1 MTPHF
6 AERAGVRTF
15 IHEGPSLAPRLLDLE
30 VPCCEE
36 LRIVLPLASNVA
48 AGVLKA
54 LDGRRYGS
62 AVGRI
67 LCGGAAHLSYH
78 RMIVTDQPERPYD
91 YGQPVVLDGY
101 ITFISGAITVGRDAR
116 GAPLLHCHAGF
127 LDRDGEQ
134 HGGHLVL
141 DKLIVGSEPLTIR
154 LCLFDQVAYQ
164 VQPDAETHFNL
175 LHPVRKEL
183 S

>member
-6 AERAGVRTF
+6 EQRDGVRVF
-15 IHEGPSLAPRLLDLE
+15 IHGGQPQGPRLLDCE
-30 VPCCEE
+30 VQHSEE
-36 LRIVLPLASNVA
+36 LRVVLPLASNVA
-48 AGVLKA
+48 AGLLQA
-54 LDGRRYGS
+54 LEGRRYRS

-78 RMIVTDQPERPYD
+78 RMITTANPQRPYD
-91 YGQPVVLDGY
+91 YGQALVLDGY
-101 ITFISGAITVGRDAR
+101 ITFVSGAITVGRDAQ

-127 LDRDGEQ
+127 IDRDGHQ

-141 DKLIVGSEPLTIR
+141 DRLIVGSEPLVIR
-154 LCLFDQVAYQ
+154 LCLFDEVAYQ

-175 LHPVRKEL
+175 LHPVLQEA

>member
-6 AERAGVRTF
+6 EQRGNVRTF
-15 IHEGPSLAPRLLDLE
+15 IHGGVPQGPRLLDCE
-30 VPCCEE
+30 VPHSEE

-48 AGVLKA
+48 EGILKA
-54 LDGRRYGS
+54 LEGRQYGS

-78 RMIVTDQPERPYD
+78 RMVVTRDEQRPYD
-91 YGQPVVLDGY
+91 YGAPVVLDGY
-101 ITFISGAITVGRDAR
+101 ITFISGAITVGRDAQ

-127 LDRDGEQ
+127 IDRDGRQ

-141 DKLIVGSEPLTIR
+141 NRLVVGSEELVIR

-175 LHPVRKEL
+175 LHPVFKEA

>member
-6 AERAGVRTF
+6 ETRDGVRHF
-15 IHEGPSLAPRLLDLE
+15 IHAGLAQQPRLLDCE
-30 VPCCEE
+30 VARSQE
-36 LRIVLPLASNVA
+36 LRIELPLACNVA
-48 AGVLKA
+48 EGLLAVLR
-54 LDGRRYGS
+54 DCNYQS

-67 LCGGAAHLSYH
+67 LCGAAAHLSYH
-78 RMIVTDQPERPYD
+78 RMVTTCDRQRPYD

-101 ITFISGAITVGRDAR
+101 ITFISGALTVGRDAS

-127 LDRDGEQ
+127 IDRDGQQ

-141 DKLIVGSEPLTIR
+141 NRLIVGNEPLVIR
-154 LCLFDQVAYQ
+154 LCLFDRVAFEA
-164 VQPDAETHFNL
+164 QPDAETQFNL
-175 LHPVRKEL
+175 LHPVLKEA

>member
-15 IHEGPSLAPRLLDLE
+15 IHEGPPLSPRLLDLE
-30 VPCCEE
+30 VPYSEE

-48 AGVLKA
+48 AGVLEA
-54 LDGRRYGS
+54 LEGRRYSS

-78 RMIVTDQPERPYD
+78 RMIVTGKPERPYD

-101 ITFISGAITVGRDAR
+101 ITFISGAITVGRDAQ

-175 LHPVRKEL
+175 LHPVRQEV